1 MWENYSAAVMVV
13 HLVDEMVVQWVVPR
27 AALKVDPLVPSQVVV
42 LVVP

>member
-1 MWENYSAAVMVV
+1 MAVVRVV

-27 AALKVDPLVPSQVVV
+27 AALRVDPLEPSQVVV